1 MSTIHHTFQYARDGG
16 SVSYTGKFEI
26 TLQEIE
32 IGYRCGKICN
42 EDGGIFIGKY
52 YQDATGKTLMVEGS
66 YTYKCGKKTHL
77 GKFWDNKLDDGLVI
91 EDGKRCGRVYP
102 FG

>member
-16 SVSYTGKFEI
+16 SRSYTGKFEI

-32 IGYRCGKICN
+32 NGYRCGKICH

-52 YQDATGKTLMVEGS
+52 YEDASGKTLMVEGS
-66 YTYKCGKKTHL
+66 YTHKCGKITHL
-77 GKFWDNKLDDGLVI
+77 
-91 EDGKRCGRVYP
+91 EQQTGRWISDTRWRKGWSSLP
-102 FG
+102 IWLIF